1 MTNSQIIYNALI
13 ANGMTEEALEKLM
26 QTTGDLPFHTV
37 PEWARR
43 GYHVK
48 TGESPLFSCYLWKHA
63 NKPSAATIKAAED
76 AGQEAPEKSPHF
88 YQKLSHI
95 YAYNQVSKNAAA
107 PDLATIKAALGNLDG
122 VTLTV
127 KGEKTGAPNVW
138 LTGNTAEHAETI
150 EAFGGVWSNKKGAYW
165 IKPGTAPAQIPA
177 APERKALPAPVPA
190 ADAHKTPAE
199 PDPAPAPVPA
209 AAPVQ
214 TAPGPWKKCS
224 FYTIRRDKTD
234 KGMTAHRAEGFTD
247 GLFNYYSMGDKSKLW
262 HAVHP
267 VFGLSVASAN
277 TRKAA
282 QAAALNSLDKIRAA
296 EATMDPRTDKCAA
309 MIRAAQDGDNMTL
322 F

>member
-1 MTNSQIIYNALI
+1 MTNTQIIANALI
-13 ANGMTEEALEKLM
+13 ANGMTEDALEKLM

-48 TGESPLFSCYLWKHA
+48 AGETPLFSCYLWKHT

-76 AGQEAPEKSPHF
+76 AGKDAPETSPHF
-88 YQKLSHI
+88 YQKLSYI
-95 YAYNQVSKNAAA
+95 YAFNQVEKNAAA

-127 KGEKTGAPNVW
+127 KGEKSGAPNVW
-138 LTGNTAEHAETI
+138 LTGDTAQHAETI
-150 EAFGGVWSNKKGAYW
+150 KAFGGVWSNKKGAYW
-165 IKPGTAPAQIPA
+165 IKPGTAPAQIAA
-177 APERKALPAPVPA
+177 APEHKALPAPAPA
-190 ADAHKTPAE
+190 ADAHKAPAE
-199 PDPAPAPVPA
+199 PAPAPVPE

-214 TAPGPWKKCS
+214 TAPGAWKKCI
-224 FYTIRRDKTD
+224 FYTIRRE
-234 KGMTAHRAEGFTD
+234 KGDDGATAHRAEGFTD
-247 GLFNYYSMGDKSKLW
+247 GLFNYYSTGDKTKLW

-267 VFGLSVASAN
+267 VYGLSAASGS

-282 QAAALNSLDKIRAA
+282 QAEALKILDKIRAA
-296 EATMDPRTDKCAA
+296 EGKMNPRADKYAA
-309 MIRAAQDGDNMTL
+309 MIKAAQDADNMTL